1 MSVAASRSQAFS
13 IRQRQS
19 RSCLVSQ
26 SSLNYFHPSFR
37 LPEFLEQSREKS
49 EAGQSQP
56 MAGEPWRAR

>member
-1 MSVAASRSQAFS
+1 MSAAASRSQAFG

-37 LPEFLEQSREKS
+37 LPEHLQQSREKS

>member
-1 MSVAASRSQAFS
+1 MSVAAPRSQAFS

-26 SSLNYFHPSFR
+26 SSLNYFPSFR